1 MEGNMKYTREK
12 IRDVVF
18 DIIQERSKYV
28 YIPPIFIPQSVC
40 SEPTED
46 LDLIGDLEM
55 DSLDIVELVYN
66 SCSVLGID
74 ESKLDIKNQNYD
86 SLETIGDVIDMIW
99 RTQTNQV

>member
-12 IRDVVF
+12 IREVVF
-18 DIIQERSKYV
+18 DNIQERSKALF
-28 YIPPIFIPQSVC
+28 IPPFFIPQSVC

-55 DSLDIVELVYN
+55 DSLDIGELVCN

-74 ESKLDIKNQNYD
+74 ESKLDIKYQNYG

-99 RTQTNQV
+99 RTQNK

>member
-18 DIIQERSKYV
+18 DIIREQSKALF
-28 YIPPIFIPQSVC
+28 IPPIFIPQSVC

-55 DSLDIVELVYN
+55 DSLDIWELVCN
-66 SCSVLGID
+66 SCSVLRID
-74 ESKLDIKNQNYD
+74 ESKLDTKYQNYG
-86 SLETIGDVIDMIW
+86 SLETVGDVIDMIW
-99 RTQTNQV
+99 RTRTNQV